1 MAKHALLSPSA
12 SSRWINCPASL
23 KLEQAFPESPSSS
36 FAQEGTRAHAL
47 AEDRLRNY
55 LDPSYSIQAL
65 PDDEEMDE
73 MVEAYVNYVKELYNE
88 ALASTSDARLFIE
101 KRLSFDPMIPKSF
114 GTADAVIVSD
124 DKLHI
129 VDLKYGKGVA
139 VFAEQNT
146 QLIIYAYGAL
156 NLYGALYDFK
166 EVVVHIVQPRK
177 NSFTSCAYTVDEIQE
192 EIKYISEQAFKA
204 LKGCDEF
211 KAGSWCRWCKLNP
224 TCRKKAEQLQAQK
237 EALENAVLSLD
248 EIAEILPSL
257 DEFVT
262 WAKDLKDYA
271 TEQAIS
277 GQTLKGFKLV
287 EGRTQRKVSNSK
299 GLVEALVKEGYDETS
314 LYKPAELL
322 GLQALEKLIG
332 AKRLATLAGQFIT
345 KPHGRP
351 TLVPASDP
359 RREYNP
365 ALDDFAE
372 ELKGK

>member
-36 FAQEGTRAHAL
+36 FAEEGTRAHAL
-47 AEDRLRNY
+47 AEDRLRHY
-55 LDPSYSIQAL
+55 LDSSYVIQAL
-65 PDDEEMDE
+65 PDDEEMNE
-73 MVEAYVNYVKELYNE
+73 MVDAYVDYVKELYNS
-88 ALASTSDARLFIE
+88 ALATTSDARLFIE

-124 DKLHI
+124 DALHI

-156 NLYGALYDFK
+156 NLYGTLYDFK

-177 NSFTSCAYTVDEIQE
+177 NSFTSCTYTIEEIQE
-192 EIKYISEQAFKA
+192 EINYISQQAFKA

-211 KAGSWCRWCKLNP
+211 KAGAWCRWCKLNP

-237 EALENAVLSLD
+237 QTLDNAVLSLD
-248 EIAEILPSL
+248 EIAKILPSL
-257 DEFVT
+257 DEFIT
-262 WAKDLKDYA
+262 WAKDLKEYA
-271 TEQAIS
+271 TEQAIN
-277 GQTLKGFKLV
+277 GQVLKGFKLV
-287 EGRTQRKVSNSK
+287 EGRTQRKVSDSK
-299 GLVEALVKEGYDETS
+299 GLVEALVKEGYAETL

-322 GLQALEKLIG
+322 GIQALEKLIG
-332 AKRLATLAGQFIT
+332 ARRLAALAGQFIT
-345 KPHGRP
+345 KPQGRP
-351 TLVPASDP
+351 TLVPISDP

-365 ALDDFAE
+365 ALDDFKE
-372 ELKGK
+372 ELKG

>member
-23 KLEQAFPESPSSS
+23 KLEQAFPENPSSS

-73 MVEAYVNYVKELYNE
+73 MVEAYVDYVKELYNE

-114 GTADAVIVSD
+114 GTADAIVVSD
-124 DKLHI
+124 DKLHVI
-129 VDLKYGKGVA
+129 DLKYGKGVA

-224 TCRKKAEQLQAQK
+224 TCRKKAEQLEVQK
-237 EALENAVLSLD
+237 QTLEKAVLSLD

-271 TEQAIS
+271 TEQAIN

-299 GLVEALVKEGYDETS
+299 GLVEALVKEGYDETL

-322 GLQALEKLIG
+322 GIQALEKLIG
-332 AKRLATLAGQFIT
+332 TKRLATLAGEFIT

-365 ALDDFAE
+365 ALDDFEE